1 MSLENEPEP
10 VGRYSSVAEAFEKNP
25 WMFNFVS
32 ALCDLY
38 GVPST
43 ASECSSPRER
53 MLYAWAAAS
62 CISAIERY
70 RVLWIGGFEQYDVKL
85 SAVNFAEAYIELAG
99 EHVIPPLREEFFQTK
114 RAATA

>member
-1 MSLENEPEP
+1 
-10 VGRYSSVAEAFEKNP
+10 
-25 WMFNFVS
+25 
-32 ALCDLY
+32 
-38 GVPST
+38 
-43 ASECSSPRER
+43 
-53 MLYAWAAAS
+53 MLYALAAAS